1 MKIKKGFILREF
13 KEGMNVV
20 VGVGENA
27 DKLKGYLTLNET
39 GVIVW
44 KALEKGT
51 TVDEIVAMI
60 LNEYDA
66 DEQVVKNDVESVIA
80 TLKGIGALD
89 D

>member
-13 KEGMNVV
+13 SETMNVV

-27 DKLKGYLTLNET
+27 TKINGYLTLNAT

-44 KALEKGT
+44 KTLEKGA
-51 TVDEIVAMI
+51 TVDEIVAKI
-60 LNEYDA
+60 LEEYDA
-66 DEQVVKNDVESVIA
+66 DKSVVEADVLSVIS
-80 TLKGIGALD
+80 TLKKIGAID

>member
-44 KALEKGT
+44 KALEKGA

>member
-44 KALEKGT
+44 KALEKGAS
-51 TVDEIVAMI
+51 VDEIVSMI

-66 DEQVVKNDVESVIA
+66 DEQVVKNDVLSVIS